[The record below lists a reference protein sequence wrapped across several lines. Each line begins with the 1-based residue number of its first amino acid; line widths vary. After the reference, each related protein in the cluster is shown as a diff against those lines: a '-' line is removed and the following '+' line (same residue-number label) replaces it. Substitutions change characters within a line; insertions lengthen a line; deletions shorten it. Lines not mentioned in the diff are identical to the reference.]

1 MTCVTA
7 QRHRRE
13 SGQREQR
20 AGAGGRRG
28 WVPPSPATGG
38 ESSGPQTQREE
49 GGQVPQ
55 TRARV
60 GGACRQGS
68 SNTGPRPRV
77 AGPARGRNP
86 GHEKGPV
93 APSTVAAGGRADE
106 GGSPALA
113 AGRELP
119 PAPRRSAPSVERP
132 RRLIFCFGRS
142 VAALGCLGNDSPQ
155 APLRTF
161 DELPRN
167 LRRAAETLRRVRVS
181 EHAWPQLSGSSRGA
195 GRQLGPPGAHG
206 ADRDGA
212 LISSATSTRGA
223 GGGLS
228 KAGVWRAGSH
238 PSDGLAASHHSAL

>member
-1 MTCVTA
+1 MSSA
-7 QRHRRE
+7 Q
-13 SGQREQR
+13 
-20 AGAGGRRG
+20 APAGGVGGFLRHPQR
-28 WVPPSPATGG
+28 G
-38 ESSGPQTQREE
+38 ESLLGPRPRERKAGRCRKLAHASGS
-49 GGQVPQ
+49 VP
-55 TRARV
+55 AR
-60 GGACRQGS
+60 S
-68 SNTGPRPRV
+68 SNGGPRPRV
-77 AGPARGRNP
+77 AGPARARNP

-113 AGRELP
+113 AGREPP

-181 EHAWPQLSGSSRGA
+181 EHAWPQLSGGSRGA

-212 LISSATSTRGA
+212 LISSTTSTRGA
-223 GGGLS
+223 GGGPS

-238 PSDGLAASHHSAL
+238 PLDGLVASHHSAL

>member
-1 MTCVTA
+1 M
-7 QRHRRE
+7 
-13 SGQREQR
+13 
-20 AGAGGRRG
+20 
-28 WVPPSPATGG
+28 
-38 ESSGPQTQREE
+38 
-49 GGQVPQ
+49 
-55 TRARV
+55 
-60 GGACRQGS
+60 
-68 SNTGPRPRV
+68 
-77 AGPARGRNP
+77 
-86 GHEKGPV
+86 
-93 APSTVAAGGRADE
+93 
-106 GGSPALA
+106 
-113 AGRELP
+113 
-119 PAPRRSAPSVERP
+119 ERP
-132 RRLIFCFGRS
+132 RRLIFCFGQS

-181 EHAWPQLSGSSRGA
+181 EHAWPQLSGGSRGA

-223 GGGLS
+223 GGGPS

>member
-1 MTCVTA
+1 MGSSVTRNGGRVFRA
-7 QRHRRE
+7 PDPERGR
-13 SGQREQR
+13 R
-20 AGAGGRRG
+20 AGAANSRTRR
-28 WVPPSPATGG
+28 
-38 ESSGPQTQREE
+38 
-49 GGQVPQ
+49 
-55 TRARV
+55 
-60 GGACRQGS
+60 GACRQGS
-68 SNTGPRPRV
+68 SNGGPRPRV
-77 AGPARGRNP
+77 ADPARGRNP

-113 AGRELP
+113 AGREPP

-142 VAALGCLGNDSPQ
+142 IAALGCLGNDSPQ

-167 LRRAAETLRRVRVS
+167 LRRAAETLRRVCVS
-181 EHAWPQLSGSSRGA
+181 ERAWPQLSGSSRGA

-223 GGGLS
+223 GGGPS

-238 PSDGLAASHHSAL
+238 PSDGFAASHHSQCPLRCKAPDRSPVRFEVSL